1 VFNPFLFVRRLYR
14 FSVGLVA
21 LYLLHF
27 CLEWLGGRWRALRET
42 IAAER
47 GLWRGDER
55 WVRKRELM
63 ASMAS
68 APNYDSW
75 RAAAAQLDA
84 LEGER
89 LLWKAYKPS
98 RFYHWKRIAR
108 NVDSIRRLI
117 ATHHAQQSVG
127 KSGGGGG
134 GASGSLDPLA
144 QAHQPGDNA
153 RVAAGD
159 GQELSPSQ
167 QSLQRNKDARLSVL
181 PACSSYDPHALMRYL
196 RSRLMRNIG
205 NITNPALYFN
215 DASSSGVSGGNGGS
229 AFVSTLPATAAEA
242 ALSFTPTPT
251 APMALRVGTKA
262 LIEEYHAQVM
272 RGLETI
278 LTDTH
283 IPAHTKLA
291 FFRETR
297 HAYGRS
303 ALILNGGVRRAAYT
317 HTRYSSRSVQR
328 VHVFNVFAH

>member
-89 LLWKAYKPS
+89 LVWKAYKPS

-108 NVDSIRRLI
+108 NVDSIRRLS

-127 KSGGGGG
+127 KSGGG

-153 RVAAGD
+153 RVSAGD
-159 GQELSPSQ
+159 GQQESSPSQ
-167 QSLQRNKDARLSVL
+167 QSVQRNKDARLSVL

-303 ALILNGGVRRAAYT
+303 ALILNGGVRPSLLRLPHTT
-317 HTRYSSRSVQR
+317 HTAGMQPAS
-328 VHVFNVFAH
+328 NVFAH